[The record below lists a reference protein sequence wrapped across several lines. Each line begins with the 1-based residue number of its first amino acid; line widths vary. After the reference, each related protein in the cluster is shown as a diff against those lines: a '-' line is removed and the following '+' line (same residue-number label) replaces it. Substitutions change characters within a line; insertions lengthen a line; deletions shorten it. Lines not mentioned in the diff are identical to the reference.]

1 VRRHGGFGVRNLVV
15 AICFFLSG
23 GSGLVFETLWTR
35 KLSLVFGST
44 TLSVASVLTAFM
56 GGLALGSWLLGRR
69 VADRVRRPILWYA
82 AIEGLVGAWGL
93 LVPVVIEH
101 VYPHLN
107 RLLWQHFEPG
117 FFAFSFLRFLFVVL
131 LLLPPTTL
139 MGATL
144 PLLARHFVTTDDELR
159 RVGRRVG
166 ALYSLNTLGA
176 ILGTFAAGFL
186 LLPGLGFAWT
196 NVIASLTNLALCT
209 AVLLIFLVLEAR
221 RSAPAAAAPPGD
233 AAREPPATEGPPAAE
248 APALEATAAAA
259 PAAAAGPAA
268 ADDAAEPAPAFSM
281 APGPDEE
288 EYVIGRRAR
297 VAALVAFGISGFAS
311 MNYQVAW
318 NRVLAMVIG
327 SSVYSFTIILLAFL
341 VGIAGGSAIASAALR
356 RMRNPLVWL
365 GLVQLWIGLSSLA
378 GYYLAD
384 DYPYLFAWL
393 VDRIGAMNAT
403 GGSEGLVR
411 LVGFTVA
418 ALAVLPATLGMGA
431 TLPLTIRVCATTRE
445 RVGRDVGTV
454 YAVNTVGAIL
464 GSFASAFV
472 LVPGFSALARGWF
485 GQGYG
490 LQLTFAFSILLNLG
504 LALTLFLVAPDRRRG
519 SDRPAARI
527 QAFRWGAISLIP
539 ALVGLLTMLTVL
551 RGWTWDIDRLV
562 AGSFRLAYLRS
573 VLDGERRGELLYLSD
588 GISTTVT
595 VQRWGSHLAMKNN
608 GKVDASTG
616 DDMPTQVMVAG
627 LPLLLHPRG
636 PEGLKVA
643 IVGFAS
649 GVTVGT
655 ALRFPVARVD
665 AVELEPATIE
675 SSWFFREVNLLS
687 YEGGDD
693 PPQSLDF
700 RPLRAD
706 PRLRVLSNDGRNFLA
721 STPERYDVVI
731 SEPSNPWITGV
742 ANLFTLDHFLAAKQ
756 ALAPGA
762 VFCQWVQ
769 LYEMSEGS
777 VQSILRTFAA
787 AFPQVRVFAAS
798 SGSSDLILIGAL
810 EPLPLRVDELRRRL
824 AHPDVA
830 VALAESR
837 SNVTVADDLPARLL
851 FADRAEVLE
860 FTRDAPINTDDNAF
874 IEFQAPR
881 DLVRY
886 ATVDSEIVDRVYDLD
901 WDYGRPSLAD
911 LRNSGYRLDGPDAMA
926 ELHAATEALLRAG
939 RLRWAAQLLVEAL
952 EPAAGVTFA
961 PNPERADDFQRI
973 LRSAAC
979 RDRRPAVEAFRLL
992 GAVLQAD
999 AADPRLV
1006 AGVAAAD
1013 AAYDAAW
1020 SRPAALAWLL
1030 ARAELLGHAAGLAP
1044 RARFLLDLLRGLLED
1059 ETFRAGLPIATGLPA
1074 PWQPLLSSVTEP
1086 TVAEALRAALGG
1098 DLDRLSRDVRPGAPS
1113 PMDTALAWTEAKVRT
1128 GNDLPVPPDADA
1140 HAVRLLMQRVLL
1152 VTEQRLPGLAPSL
1165 GAKSDQAIRDWRGSL
1180 EAAFEPWASDTFNR
1194 VLPELT
1200 LFDVAVRLEV
1210 DPWSAPDRMWS
1221 YVRRA
1226 RARHALLEQGDPW
1239 MEAHGPLLPSAAA
1252 VARTLAPF
1260 APPPPPPPPPPDP
1273 AAADAG
1279 APTGTAPAADPPS
1292 PGAPPAPAPAPAPA
1306 PPPPPD
1312 PAAHYG
1318 EFLARLAAGEVNA
1331 AAASWA
1337 QAQAAARPLGAEEA
1351 LLRAVPPA
1359 LVELGLAWAALR
1371 GQRAAEAWD
1380 RLRPLLDDETL
1391 RGNRYDLAYFAAR
1404 ALYAQS
1410 AAREPTRLL
1419 ATDEA
1424 ELREQLLLA
1433 TQLMDRWALAG
1444 GEAPPRLLLEGIPTL
1459 EAPQP
1464 GKPPY
1469 VPLVSEL
1476 LVRSWFEDNELGGS
1490 YDAAGIRAALVAR
1503 DDTRLAALLGAAAE
1517 AAVRRPAPGEWGGT
1531 MTDDGSLGPFAAL
1544 PQGVEALLLFDALFG
1559 GRVGESEPA
1568 PAALDAALER
1578 FAVEPSPPRLE
1589 ELRQAATFRLLHA
1602 CWRLGRNDRGPLEAL
1617 LREALPGGT
1626 PPGSPLARV
1635 LAGSAP
1641 ARYHLARKILGCA
1654 AAAGCELPAADELH
1668 RALALARTVA
1678 GGSLVFLWQPA
1689 LRDPYARLDTTTKD
1703 LEALVIEGAR

>member
-1 VRRHGGFGVRNLVV
+1 MRNVVV
-15 AICFFLSG
+15 AVCFFLSG

-69 VADRVRRPILWYA
+69 LADRVRRPILWYA
-82 AIEGLVGAWGL
+82 VIEGLVGAWGL
-93 LVPVVIEH
+93 LVPVVVDH
-101 VYPHLN
+101 LYPHLN
-107 RLLWQHFEPG
+107 RFLWQHFEPG
-117 FFAFSFLRFLFVVL
+117 YFTFSFLRFLFVLL

-144 PLLARHFVTTDDELR
+144 PLLARHFVTTDAELR

-186 LLPGLGFAWT
+186 LLPAVGFTWT
-196 NVIASLTNLALCT
+196 NGIASATNLALCA
-209 AVLLIFLVLEAR
+209 AVLLAFVVLR
-221 RSAPAAAAPPGD
+221 GRGSVPAAAG
-233 AAREPPATEGPPAAE
+233 AAVGPATEPGEPSVAEAAGTGGAAEE
-248 APALEATAAAA
+248 APAFAGA
-259 PAAAAGPAA
+259 PA
-268 ADDAAEPAPAFSM
+268 
-281 APGPDEE
+281 PDEE
-288 EYVIGRRAR
+288 EYVLGRRAR
-297 VAALVAFGISGFAS
+297 VAALVAFGVSGFAS

-341 VGIAGGSAIASAALR
+341 VGIAGGSALASAALR

-365 GLVQLWIGLSSLA
+365 GLVQLWIGLSSLV

-393 VDRIGAMNAT
+393 VDRIGAMDGT

-411 LVGFTVA
+411 LVGFSVA

-431 TLPLTIRVCATTRE
+431 TLPLTVRVCATQRE

-454 YAVNTVGAIL
+454 YAVNTIGAIL

-472 LVPGFSALARGWF
+472 LVPGFSALAHTWF

-504 LALTLFLVAPDRRRG
+504 LALMLFLAAPDRRRG
-519 SDRPAARI
+519 ADRPAARI
-527 QAFRWGAISLIP
+527 QAFRWGAVSLIP
-539 ALVGLLTMLTVL
+539 ALVGLLTMLTVV

-562 AGSFRLAYLRS
+562 AGSFRLAYLQS
-573 VLDGERRGELLYLSD
+573 VLSGERRGELLYLSD

-636 PEGLKVA
+636 PEGLRVA

-687 YEGGDD
+687 YEGGAGDAR
-693 PPQSLDF
+693 SLEF
-700 RPLRAD
+700 RPLRRD

-742 ANLFTLDHFLAAKQ
+742 ANLFTLDHFVAARQ

-798 SGSSDLILIGAL
+798 PGSSDLILLGSL
-810 EPLPLRVDELRRRL
+810 EPLPLRIDELRRRL
-824 AHPDVA
+824 AQADA
-830 VALAESR
+830 AAALAEHR
-837 SNVTVADDLPARLL
+837 SKVTAADDVPAQLM
-851 FADRAEVLE
+851 FADRAEVLA
-860 FTRDAPINTDDNAF
+860 FTDGATINTDDNAF

-886 ATVDSEIVDRVYDLD
+886 ATVDSEIVDRVYALD
-901 WDYGRPSLAD
+901 WDHGRLSLAA
-911 LRNSGYRLDGPDAMA
+911 LREAGYRLDGPEAVA

-939 RLRWAAQLLVEAL
+939 RLRWAARLLVEAL
-952 EPAAGVTFA
+952 TPGAGVPFA
-961 PNPERADDFQRI
+961 PDAERSDDFERI
-973 LRSAAC
+973 LRAAAA
-979 RDRRPAVEAFRLL
+979 REPRPAAETFRLL
-992 GAVLQAD
+992 AAVLAED
-999 AADPRLV
+999 RADPRLV
-1006 AGVAAAD
+1006 AGIEAAD
-1013 AAYDAAW
+1013 AAYAAVYP
-1020 SRPAALAWLL
+1020 RPAALAWLL
-1030 ARAELLGHAAGLAP
+1030 ARAETLGHAAALAP
-1044 RARFLLDLLRGLLED
+1044 RARFLFELLRGLLED
-1059 ETFRAGLPIATGLPA
+1059 EVFRAGLPVAAGLPA
-1074 PWQPLLSSVTEP
+1074 AWQPLLSSVTEA
-1086 TVAEALRAALGG
+1086 TLAEALRAALGD
-1098 DLDRLSRDVRPGAPS
+1098 DLGRLSRDVRPGAAS
-1113 PMDTALAWTEAKVRT
+1113 PMDTALEWTEARIRSAR
-1128 GNDLPVPPDADA
+1128 DLPVPPDADA

-1152 VTEQRLPGLAPSL
+1152 VTERELPGLERPL
-1165 GAKSDQAIRDWRGSL
+1165 GAMSEKAIRDWRGSL
-1180 EAAFEPWASDTFNR
+1180 EAAFEPWASDTFVR

-1200 LFDVAVRLEV
+1200 LFDVAVRVEV
-1210 DPWSAPDRMWS
+1210 DPWAAPDRMWS

-1226 RARHALLEQGDPW
+1226 RARRALLERGDPW
-1239 MEAHGPLLPSAAA
+1239 MEQHGPLLPSASA
-1252 VARTLAPF
+1252 VAKALPQLVVRASE
-1260 APPPPPPPPPPDP
+1260 APPSPAATGAAGMEEPPNAAAGPSNTAAEPPDAAEPPKPPPPDP
-1273 AAADAG
+1273 AARYA
-1279 APTGTAPAADPPS
+1279 
-1292 PGAPPAPAPAPAPA
+1292 
-1306 PPPPPD
+1306 
-1312 PAAHYG
+1312 
-1318 EFLARLAAGEVNA
+1318 EFLAALEAGEPATADA
-1331 AAASWA
+1331 AWRSAVAE
-1337 QAQAAARPLGAEEA
+1337 ARTLGGAEVFA
-1351 LLRAVPPA
+1351 RAVPPGLA
-1359 LVELGLAWAALR
+1359 GLGLAWAELR
-1371 GQRAAEAWD
+1371 AGRADAAWE

-1391 RGNRYDLAYFAAR
+1391 RGNRVDLAYFAAR
-1404 ALYAQS
+1404 ALYATC
-1410 AAREPTRLL
+1410 AAREPTELL
-1419 ATDEA
+1419 ETGEA
-1424 ELREQLLLA
+1424 PLREELLRTA
-1433 TQLMDRWALAG
+1433 QLMDRWALAG
-1444 GEAPPRLLLEGIPTL
+1444 GDAPPRLLVEGIPAL
-1459 EAPQP
+1459 EAPEP

-1476 LVRSWFEDNELGGS
+1476 LVRSWFEDAGPAAAC
-1490 YDAAGIRAALVAR
+1490 DPAGIRAALLAR
-1503 DDTRLAALLGAAAE
+1503 DDARLDELLAAAAE
-1517 AAVRRPAPGEWGGT
+1517 TALRRPEPGEWGGT
-1531 MTDDGSLGPFAAL
+1531 MTDDGALGPFAGL
-1544 PQGVEALLLFDALFG
+1544 PHGVEALLLFDALLG
-1559 GRVGESEPA
+1559 NRVGEAEPPA
-1568 PAALDAALER
+1568 AALDAALER
-1578 FAVEPSPPRLE
+1578 LAAGPLPPRLE
-1589 ELRQAATFRLLHA
+1589 ALRTSATFRLLDA
-1602 CWRLGRNDRGPLEAL
+1602 SWRVGRGDRGPLGAL
-1617 LREALPGGT
+1617 LAEALPGGA
-1626 PPGSPLARV
+1626 PPGSPLARL

-1641 ARYHLARKILGCA
+1641 ARYHLARAVLGCDA
-1654 AAAGCELPAADELH
+1654 TGRCELPVADELY
-1668 RALALARTVA
+1668 RALGLARTVA

-1689 LRDPYARLDTTTKD
+1689 LRDPYARLDTTTKELD
-1703 LEALVIEGAR
+1703 ALVIEGAP